1 VVFGSACSAKS
12 TTQEKTVNLLIAL
25 SICVIPGVLVGVITA
40 RMGIDGTSW
49 KFWAIAIPVSA
60 LTASVV
66 AFLV

>member
-1 VVFGSACSAKS
+1 
-12 TTQEKTVNLLIAL
+12 VNLLIAL